1 MEHLKLT
8 EDVWPCGQPTIGRWK
23 ARQGV
28 LKCWE
33 KSYKKGKNKWTTIE
47 REEWEEA
54 MGELRGLQEPAVD
67 AEEDVFDGEAGQ
79 KLADITREAHEWEE
93 LWLRTVRFG
102 TRAGAWYR
110 WKMCTH
116 CGRVQPKRVVQG
128 APDNRCDTKLTGCV
142 PGYIQ
147 ADLKKLCGL
156 GGVRRA
162 PGAESTRVV
171 TRRWHVW
178 KHCLAKGWGTREQK
192 RDLQKAV
199 RLLENAHEKVKL
211 AFEKARVGDDNAGG
225 NP

>member
-1 MEHLKLT
+1 
-8 EDVWPCGQPTIGRWK
+8 
-23 ARQGV
+23 
-28 LKCWE
+28 
-33 KSYKKGKNKWTTIE
+33 
-47 REEWEEA
+47 
-54 MGELRGLQEPAVD
+54 
-67 AEEDVFDGEAGQ
+67 
-79 KLADITREAHEWEE
+79 
-93 LWLRTVRFG
+93 
-102 TRAGAWYR
+102 
-110 WKMCTH
+110 MCTH

-147 ADLKKLCGL
+147 ADVKKLCY

-192 RDLQKAV
+192 RDLQRAV
-199 RLLENAHEKVKL
+199 RLLEDAHEKVKL

-225 NP
+225 TPLNGD